1 MKNEKSVASNI
12 MWKFA
17 ERISAQLVSLVVS
30 VILARL
36 LDPSH
41 YGLISIVTIFITLA
55 NVFVSDGFGSAL
67 IQKKNADN
75 TDFSSVLWINI
86 IFSVIL
92 YFALF
97 IAAPYLTSFYGDG
110 YELLTPVMRV
120 LGLRLILA
128 AINSVQQAY
137 VSRQMIFKKFFLAT
151 LLGTLVSAV
160 VGITMAYAGFGVW
173 ALVAQYLTN
182 TFVDTMILGMSLG
195 WIPSFTID
203 FRRLK
208 GLLNYGWK
216 LLGASLLTNGFVEL
230 RALIIGKVYSGADLA
245 YYDKAKQFPNL
256 IIANVNVS
264 LGSVLF
270 SKMSQQQDDIKNL
283 KETTKKSI
291 RFSSYLMM
299 PLMIGLL
306 VVSKNF
312 VHVILTDKWL
322 PCVEMLQLFCIIYMF
337 APLHTAN
344 LQAIKAV
351 GRSDIYLK
359 LEVIKKVVELCTL
372 VVSMWISVH
381 AIVISLAIV
390 TTFFTY
396 LNAMPNKKLID
407 YSFKEQMMDMIKPF
421 IMSCIMGAI
430 VYCVG
435 MLHIDGV
442 LMLVMQVSVGCII
455 YVLESIILKV
465 HEFTTLISMA
475 KSITLRG

>member
-1 MKNEKSVASNI
+1 MKNEKSVANNI

-182 TFVDTMILGMSLG
+182 TFVDTIILGMSLG

-230 RALIIGKVYSGADLA
+230 RALIIGKVYS
-245 YYDKAKQFPNL
+245 
-256 IIANVNVS
+256 
-264 LGSVLF
+264 
-270 SKMSQQQDDIKNL
+270 
-283 KETTKKSI
+283 
-291 RFSSYLMM
+291 YLMM

-312 VHVILTDKWL
+312 VHAILTDKWL

-407 YSFKEQMMDMIKPF
+407 YSFKEQIMDMIKPF

-475 KSITLRG
+475 KSITMRG